1 MCDTD
6 FGTLDVP
13 SYGEF
18 LLMDR
23 PENDPEDV
31 SEVLNIC
38 EEDES
43 HADSE

>member
-1 MCDTD
+1 MCDTA
-6 FGTLDVP
+6 FGTYDVP

-31 SEVLNIC
+31 GEVLDIC
-38 EEDES
+38 GEED
-43 HADSE
+43 HDDSE